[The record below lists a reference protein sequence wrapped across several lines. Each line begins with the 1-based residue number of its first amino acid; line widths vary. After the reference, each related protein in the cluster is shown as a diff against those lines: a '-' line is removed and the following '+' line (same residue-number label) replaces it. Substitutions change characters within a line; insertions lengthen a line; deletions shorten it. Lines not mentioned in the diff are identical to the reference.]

1 MWDIWCISPRWCS
14 SNKEMMGKLGS
25 RDPFSSREAGQ
36 ERDIQRERGQ
46 AHPCDCSRGDAET
59 AQVLVTLNRA

>member
-1 MWDIWCISPRWCS
+1 
-14 SNKEMMGKLGS
+14 MMGKLGS
-25 RDPFSSREAGQ
+25 RDPFSFREAGQ